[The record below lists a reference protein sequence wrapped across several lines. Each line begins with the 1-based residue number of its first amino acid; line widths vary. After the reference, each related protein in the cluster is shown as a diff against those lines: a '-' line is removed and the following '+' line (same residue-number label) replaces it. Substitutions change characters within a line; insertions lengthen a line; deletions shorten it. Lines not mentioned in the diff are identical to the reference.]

1 MMLPKIM
8 LLAMLTAVLALPATA
23 QEWTT
28 PIIEGYG
35 KIKYYKN
42 TDLQPQKDMQY
53 KVAFDLKSDKKKEGV
68 NAGLWKMARLLNLL
82 GAAGVPAENISL
94 VGVVHGPATFMILKD
109 ELYHEKM
116 GESNPNVELL
126 RKLTDYG
133 VIFYVCN
140 QAAAG
145 RDIDPI
151 QDMNEYIKESLSALI
166 DFPLL
171 QQKGYTI
178 MP

>member
-1 MMLPKIM
+1 MMFPKIM

-53 KVAFDLKSDKKKEGV
+53 KVAFDLKSDKKKVGV
-68 NAGLWKMARLLNLL
+68 YVELFKMARLLNLL
-82 GAAGVPAENISL
+82 VAAGFPVENISL
-94 VGVVHGPATFMILKD
+94 VCVVHWPATFMILKD

-116 GESNPNVELL
+116 G
-126 RKLTDYG
+126 
-133 VIFYVCN
+133 
-140 QAAAG
+140 
-145 RDIDPI
+145 
-151 QDMNEYIKESLSALI
+151 
-166 DFPLL
+166 
-171 QQKGYTI
+171 
-178 MP
+178 